1 MTIILL
7 HCDMHIS
14 YISHTYLIHILI
26 HILIP
31 LKFTSIIEGMGLRSC
46 HIHCNKHLHPIAIA
60 TSSVPLGL
68 NDVMKLPLHR
78 RIDGNC
84 YTGKCDYCCCRS

>member
-7 HCDMHIS
+7 HYD
-14 YISHTYLIHILI
+14 IHILI
-26 HILIP
+26 HILILIP

-46 HIHCNKHLHPIAIA
+46 HMHCNKHLHPIAIA

-68 NDVMKLPLHR
+68 NDVMKLPPHR

-84 YTGKCDYCCCRS
+84 YTGKC